1 MADFNKVRI
10 IEEGPTANSWT
21 DIGPDGEPVT
31 GTTVI
36 TPESLASLAAC
47 GNLRPIHSRKTH
59 NGNDLLDSYIGKF
72 SNFVVE
78 DNIVYADFDFSEAM
92 AEAYPNEV
100 KFMRAMIEKE
110 PEMLGVSVVD
120 RDVKVWNE
128 ENQTWDVTEFLELY
142 TCDLVGLPAATSSL
156 FNNQK
161 SSNKMGMFSSIF
173 SMFSAKTKLA
183 ETIVDA
189 VNGEKITIKSAGEEV
204 AIGDAVV
211 KADGTPV
218 EDGEITVTTDEGQL
232 VLVVKDGMIESFKEV
247 EEEVKEDVEELADDA
262 AKEDEDEDE
271 DKKKGTKTP
280 DEFSKRLTAL
290 ETSLGEIKT
299 MLSKQTKTPSVAS
312 RTVGDKRSAAEKTQL
327 SNDEA
332 RAKAREAMI
341 KYAKQK

>member
-10 IEEGPTANSWT
+10 IEAGPTANSWE
-21 DIGPDGEPVT
+21 DMGPDGEPVT
-31 GTTVI
+31 GNIVI

-92 AEAYPNEV
+92 VEAYPNEV

-120 RDVKVWNE
+120 NDMKVWNE
-128 ENQTWDVTEFLELY
+128 ENQTWDVIEFLELY

-218 EDGEITVTTDEGQL
+218 EDGEITVTTEEGQL

-247 EEEVKEDVEELADDA
+247 EEEVKEDEEELADDE
-262 AKEDEDEDE
+262 AKEDE

-332 RAKAREAMI
+332 RARAMEAMA
-341 KYAKQK
+341 KYAKMK

>member
-10 IEEGPTANSWT
+10 IEAGPTANSWA

-36 TPESLASLAAC
+36 MPESLASLAAC

-59 NGNDLLDSYIGKF
+59 NGNDLLDAYIGKF

-78 DNIVYADFDFSEAM
+78 DNIVYADFDFSEAV

-120 RDVKVWNE
+120 NDVKVWNE

-204 AIGDAVV
+204 AVGDAVV

-218 EDGEITVTTDEGQL
+218 EDGEITVTTEEGQL
-232 VLVVKDGMIESFKEV
+232 ILVVKDGMIESFKEV
-247 EEEVKEDVEELADDA
+247 EEDAEELADDA
-262 AKEDEDEDE
+262 AKEDEDE

-327 SNDEA
+327 SNEEA
-332 RAKAREAMI
+332 RAKAKEAMA
-341 KYAKQK
+341 KYAKMK

>member
-10 IEEGPTANSWT
+10 IEAGPTANKWE
-21 DIGPDGEPVT
+21 DMGPDEEPVK
-31 GTTVI
+31 GTIVI

-47 GNLRPIHSRKTH
+47 GNIRPIHSRKTH
-59 NGNDLLDSYIGKF
+59 NGNDLLDAYIGKF

-78 DNIVYADFDFSEAM
+78 DNIVYADFDFSEAT

-120 RDVKVWNE
+120 DDMKVWNE

-204 AIGDAVV
+204 AVGDAVV

-218 EDGEITVTTDEGQL
+218 EDGEITVTTEEGQL

-247 EEEVKEDVEELADDA
+247 EEEVKEDVEEMADDA
-262 AKEDEDEDE
+262 AKEDEDK
-271 DKKKGTKTP
+271 KKKGTKTP

-290 ETSLGEIKT
+290 EMSLGEIKT
-299 MLSKQTKTPSVAS
+299 MLSRQTKTPSVAS
-312 RTVGDKRSAAEKTQL
+312 RTVGDKTSAAEKTQL

-332 RAKAREAMI
+332 RAKAKEAMI
-341 KYAKQK
+341 KFAKQK

>member
-10 IEEGPTANSWT
+10 IEAGPTANSWT
-21 DIGPDGEPVT
+21 DLGPNGEPVT
-31 GTTVI
+31 GIIVI

-59 NGNDLLDSYIGKF
+59 NGNDLLDAYIGKF

-120 RDVKVWNE
+120 NDLKVWNE
-128 ENQTWDVTEFLELY
+128 EKQTWDVTEFLELY

-211 KADGTPV
+211 KEDGTPV
-218 EDGEITVTTDEGQL
+218 EDGEITVTTEEGQL
-232 VLVVKDGMIESFKEV
+232 ILVVKDGMIESFKEV

-262 AKEDEDEDE
+262 AKEDED
-271 DKKKGTKTP
+271 KKKGTKTP
-280 DEFSKRLTAL
+280 DEFSKRLIAL

-327 SNDEA
+327 SNEEA

>member
-10 IEEGPTANSWT
+10 IEAGPTANEWT
-21 DIGPDGEPVT
+21 DVGPNGETLT
-31 GTTVI
+31 GNIVI

-59 NGNDLLDSYIGKF
+59 NGNDLLDAYIGKF

-78 DNIVYADFDFSEAM
+78 DGIVYADFDFSEAM

-120 RDVKVWNE
+120 NDMKVWNE

-218 EDGEITVTTDEGQL
+218 EDGEITVTTEEGQL
-232 VLVVKDGMIESFKEV
+232 ILVVKDGMIESFKEV
-247 EEEVKEDVEELADDA
+247 EEEAKEDEEEMADDA
-262 AKEDEDEDE
+262 AKEDEDE

-327 SNDEA
+327 SNEEA
-332 RAKAREAMI
+332 RAKAKEAMI

>member
-10 IEEGPTANSWT
+10 IEAGPTANEWT
-21 DIGPDGEPVT
+21 DAGLNGEPVT
-31 GTTVI
+31 GTIVI

-47 GNLRPIHSRKTH
+47 GNIRPIHSRKTH
-59 NGNDLLDSYIGKF
+59 NGNDLLDAYIGKF

-120 RDVKVWNE
+120 NDLKVWNE

-189 VNGEKITIKSAGEEV
+189 VNGEKITIKSAGDEV
-204 AIGDAVV
+204 AVGDAVV

-232 VLVVKDGMIESFKEV
+232 ILVIKDGMIESFKEV
-247 EEEVKEDVEELADDA
+247 EEEVKEDVEEMADDA
-262 AKEDEDEDE
+262 AKDEKKDE
-271 DKKKGTKTP
+271 KKGTKTP

-290 ETSLGEIKT
+290 EKSLGEIKT
-299 MLSKQTKTPSVAS
+299 MLSKHTKTPPVGS
-312 RTVGDKRSAAEKTQL
+312 RTVGDKASAAEKTQL
-327 SNDEA
+327 SNEEA
-332 RAKAREAMI
+332 RAKAREAMQ
-341 KYAKQK
+341 KYAKMK

>member
-10 IEEGPTANSWT
+10 IEAGPTANSWT
-21 DIGPDGEPVT
+21 DVGPDSEPVT
-31 GTTVI
+31 GTIVI

-47 GNLRPIHSRKTH
+47 GNIRPIHSRKTH
-59 NGNDLLDSYIGKF
+59 NGNDLLDAYIGKF

-120 RDVKVWNE
+120 NDLKVWNE

-183 ETIVDA
+183 ETIVEA

-204 AIGDAVV
+204 AIGDSVV
-211 KADGTPV
+211 KEDGTPV

-232 VLVVKDGMIESFKEV
+232 ILVIKDGMIESFKEV
-247 EEEVKEDVEELADDA
+247 EEESKGDVEEMADDA
-262 AKEDEDEDE
+262 AKDEKKDE
-271 DKKKGTKTP
+271 KKGTKTP
-280 DEFSKRLTAL
+280 DEFSKRLTDL
-290 ETSLGEIKT
+290 EKSLGEIKT
-299 MLSKQTKTPSVAS
+299 MLSKHTKTPPVGS
-312 RTVGDKRSAAEKTQL
+312 RTVGDKASAAEKTQL
-327 SNDEA
+327 SNEEA
-332 RAKAREAMI
+332 RAKAREAMQ
-341 KYAKQK
+341 KYAKMK

>member
-10 IEEGPTANSWT
+10 IEAGPTANEWT
-21 DIGPDGEPVT
+21 DVGPDGEPVT
-31 GTTVI
+31 GTIVI

-59 NGNDLLDSYIGKF
+59 NGNDLLDAYIGKF

-120 RDVKVWNE
+120 NDMKVWNE

-189 VNGEKITIKSAGEEV
+189 VSGEKITIKSAGEEV

-218 EDGEITVTTDEGQL
+218 EDGEITVTTEEGQL
-232 VLVVKDGMIESFKEV
+232 ILVVKDGMIESFKEA
-247 EEEVKEDVEELADDA
+247 EGEVKEDVEEMADDA
-262 AKEDEDEDE
+262 AEDEKKDE
-271 DKKKGTKTP
+271 KKGTKTP

-299 MLSKQTKTPSVAS
+299 MLSKHTKTPSVAS
-312 RTVGDKRSAAEKTQL
+312 RTVGDKKSDSEKTQL
-327 SNDEA
+327 SNEEA
-332 RAKAREAMI
+332 RVKAREAMQ
-341 KYAKQK
+341 KYAKMK

>member
-10 IEEGPTANSWT
+10 IEAGPTANSWE
-21 DIGPDGEPVT
+21 DMGPDGEPVM
-31 GTTVI
+31 GNIVI

-59 NGNDLLDSYIGKF
+59 NGNDLLDAYIGKF

-78 DNIVYADFDFSEAM
+78 NNIVYADFDFSEAM

-120 RDVKVWNE
+120 NDMKVWNE

-204 AIGDAVV
+204 AVGDAVV

-218 EDGEITVTTDEGQL
+218 EDGEITVTTEEGQL
-232 VLVVKDGMIESFKEV
+232 ILVVKDGMIESFKEV
-247 EEEVKEDVEELADDA
+247 EEEVKEDVEEMADDA
-262 AKEDEDEDE
+262 AKEDE

-312 RTVGDKRSAAEKTQL
+312 RTVGDKRSASEKTQL

-332 RAKAREAMI
+332 RARAMEAMA
-341 KYAKQK
+341 KYAKMK

>member
-10 IEEGPTANSWT
+10 IEAGPTANSWA

-92 AEAYPNEV
+92 TEAYPNEV

-120 RDVKVWNE
+120 NDMKVWNE

-189 VNGEKITIKSAGEEV
+189 VNGEKITIKSAGDEV

-218 EDGEITVTTDEGQL
+218 EDGEITVATEEGQL
-232 VLVVKDGMIESFKEV
+232 ILVVKDGMIESFKEV
-247 EEEVKEDVEELADDA
+247 EEEAKEDVEEMADDE
-262 AKEDEDEDE
+262 AKEDEDK
-271 DKKKGTKTP
+271 KKKGTKTP

-312 RTVGDKRSAAEKTQL
+312 RTVGDKTSAAEKTQL

-332 RAKAREAMI
+332 RARAKEAMA
-341 KYAKQK
+341 KYAKMK

>member
-10 IEEGPTANSWT
+10 IEAGPTANEWT
-21 DIGPDGEPVT
+21 DAGPNGEPVT
-31 GTTVI
+31 GTIVI

-59 NGNDLLDSYIGKF
+59 NGNDLLDAYIGKF

-120 RDVKVWNE
+120 NDLKVWNE
-128 ENQTWDVTEFLELY
+128 ENQTWDVQEFSELY

-232 VLVVKDGMIESFKEV
+232 VIVVKDGMIESFKEV
-247 EEEVKEDVEELADDA
+247 EGEVKEDVEEMADDA
-262 AKEDEDEDE
+262 AEDEKKDE
-271 DKKKGTKTP
+271 KKGTKTP
-280 DEFSKRLTAL
+280 DEFSERLTAL

-299 MLSKQTKTPSVAS
+299 MLSKHTKTPSVAS
-312 RTVGDKRSAAEKTQL
+312 RTVGDKASAAEKTQL
-327 SNDEA
+327 SNEEA
-332 RAKAREAMI
+332 RAKAKEAMI

>member
-10 IEEGPTANSWT
+10 IEAGPTANKWE
-21 DIGPDGEPVT
+21 DLGPDGKLLK
-31 GTTVI
+31 GFIVI

-78 DNIVYADFDFSEAM
+78 DNIVYADFDFSEAT

-110 PEMLGVSVVD
+110 QEMLGVSVVD
-120 RDVKVWNE
+120 DDLKVWNE

-204 AIGDAVV
+204 AVGDAVV
-211 KADGTPV
+211 KADGTPL
-218 EDGEITVTTDEGQL
+218 EDGEITVTTEEGQL
-232 VLVVKDGMIESFKEV
+232 ILVVKDGMIESFKEV
-247 EEEVKEDVEELADDA
+247 EEEVKEDVEEMADDA
-262 AKEDEDEDE
+262 AKEDE

-327 SNDEA
+327 SNEEA
-332 RAKAREAMI
+332 RAKAKEAMI
-341 KYAKQK
+341 KFAKQK

>member
-10 IEEGPTANSWT
+10 IEAGPTANSWT
-21 DIGPDGEPVT
+21 DIGPDEEPVT

-59 NGNDLLDSYIGKF
+59 NGNDLLDAYIGKF

-78 DNIVYADFDFSEAM
+78 DDVVYADFDFSEAM

-120 RDVKVWNE
+120 NDMKVWNE

-204 AIGDAVV
+204 AVGDAVV

-218 EDGEITVTTDEGQL
+218 EDGEITVTTEEGQL
-232 VLVVKDGMIESFKEV
+232 ILVVKNGMIESFKEV
-247 EEEVKEDVEELADDA
+247 EEEVKEDAEEMADDE
-262 AKEDEDEDE
+262 AKEDE
-271 DKKKGTKTP
+271 DKKKGTKAP

-312 RTVGDKRSAAEKTQL
+312 RTVGDKRSASEKTQL
-327 SNDEA
+327 SNEEA
-332 RAKAREAMI
+332 RAKAKEAMI

>member
-10 IEEGPTANSWT
+10 IEAGPTANSWT

-31 GTTVI
+31 GNIVI

-59 NGNDLLDSYIGKF
+59 NGNDLLDAYIGKF

-120 RDVKVWNE
+120 NDLKVWNE

-218 EDGEITVTTDEGQL
+218 EDGEITVTTEEGQL
-232 VLVVKDGMIESFKEV
+232 ILVVKDGMIESFKEV
-247 EEEVKEDVEELADDA
+247 EEEVKDDVEEMADDA
-262 AKEDEDEDE
+262 TKEDEDE

-332 RAKAREAMI
+332 RARAKEAMA
-341 KYAKQK
+341 KYAKMK

>member
-10 IEEGPTANSWT
+10 IEAGPTANSWE
-21 DIGPDGEPVT
+21 DMGPDGEPVT
-31 GTTVI
+31 GNIVI

-78 DNIVYADFDFSEAM
+78 NNIVYADFDFSEAM

-120 RDVKVWNE
+120 NDMKVWNE
-128 ENQTWDVTEFLELY
+128 ENQTWDVVEFLELY

-183 ETIVDA
+183 ETIVDS

-218 EDGEITVTTDEGQL
+218 EDGEITVTTEEGQL

-247 EEEVKEDVEELADDA
+247 EGEAKEDEEEMADDA
-262 AKEDEDEDE
+262 AKEDE

-299 MLSKQTKTPSVAS
+299 MLSKHTKTPPVGS
-312 RTVGDKRSAAEKTQL
+312 RTVGDKRSASEKTQL

-332 RAKAREAMI
+332 RARAKEAMI
-341 KYAKQK
+341 KFAKQK

>member
-10 IEEGPTANSWT
+10 IEAGPTANSWE
-21 DIGPDGEPVT
+21 DMGPDGEPVT
-31 GTTVI
+31 GTIVI

-47 GNLRPIHSRKTH
+47 GNIRPIHSRKTH

-78 DNIVYADFDFSEAM
+78 DSIVYADFDFSEAM

-120 RDVKVWNE
+120 NDMKVWNE

-204 AIGDAVV
+204 AVGDAVV

-218 EDGEITVTTDEGQL
+218 EDGEITVTTEEGQL
-232 VLVVKDGMIESFKEV
+232 ILVVKDGMIESFKEV
-247 EEEVKEDVEELADDA
+247 EEEVKEGVEELADEA
-262 AKEDEDEDE
+262 AKEDE

-290 ETSLGEIKT
+290 EASLGEIRT
-299 MLSKQTKTPSVAS
+299 MLSKQTKTPSVTS
-312 RTVGDKRSAAEKTQL
+312 RTVGDKKSDSEKTQL
-327 SNDEA
+327 SNEEA
-332 RAKAREAMI
+332 RVKAREAMQ
-341 KYAKQK
+341 KYAKMK

>member
-10 IEEGPTANSWT
+10 IEAGETANEWT
-21 DIGPDGEPVT
+21 DAGPNGEPVT
-31 GTTVI
+31 GTIVI

-47 GNLRPIHSRKTH
+47 GNIRPIHSRKTH
-59 NGNDLLDSYIGKF
+59 NGNDLLDAYIGKF

-120 RDVKVWNE
+120 NDMKVWNE
-128 ENQTWDVTEFLELY
+128 ENQTWDVQEFLELY

-204 AIGDAVV
+204 AVGDAVV

-218 EDGEITVTTDEGQL
+218 EDGEITVTTEEGQL
-232 VLVVKDGMIESFKEV
+232 ILVVKDGMIESFKEV
-247 EEEVKEDVEELADDA
+247 GEEVKEDVEEMADDA
-262 AKEDEDEDE
+262 AKEDEDE
-271 DKKKGTKTP
+271 KKGTKTP

-299 MLSKQTKTPSVAS
+299 MLSKHTKTPSVAS
-312 RTVGDKRSAAEKTQL
+312 RTVADKASAAEKTQL
-327 SNDEA
+327 SNEEA
-332 RAKAREAMI
+332 RAKAREAMQ
-341 KYAKQK
+341 KYAKMK

>member
-10 IEEGPTANSWT
+10 IEAGPTANEWM
-21 DIGPDGEPVT
+21 DVGPNGET
-31 GTTVI
+31 LAGNIVI

-120 RDVKVWNE
+120 NDMKVWNE
-128 ENQTWDVTEFLELY
+128 ENRTWDVTEFLELY

-204 AIGDAVV
+204 AVGDAVV

-218 EDGEITVTTDEGQL
+218 EDGEITVTTEEGQL
-232 VLVVKDGMIESFKEV
+232 ILVVKDGMIESFKEV
-247 EEEVKEDVEELADDA
+247 EEEVKEDAEELADDA
-262 AKEDEDEDE
+262 AKEDED
-271 DKKKGTKTP
+271 KKKGSKTP
-280 DEFSKRLTAL
+280 DEFSKRLNAL
-290 ETSLGEIKT
+290 EASLGEIKT

-312 RTVGDKRSAAEKTQL
+312 RTVGDKRSASEKTQL

-332 RAKAREAMI
+332 RARAKEAMI

>member
-10 IEEGPTANSWT
+10 IEAGPTANSWT
-21 DIGPDGEPVT
+21 DIGPDEEPVT

-120 RDVKVWNE
+120 NDMKVWNE

-204 AIGDAVV
+204 AVGDAVV

-218 EDGEITVTTDEGQL
+218 EDGEITVTTEEGQL
-232 VLVVKDGMIESFKEV
+232 ILVVKDGMIESFKEV
-247 EEEVKEDVEELADDA
+247 EEEVKEDVEELADDE
-262 AKEDEDEDE
+262 AKEDE

-290 ETSLGEIKT
+290 ETSLGEIKN

-327 SNDEA
+327 SNEEA
-332 RAKAREAMI
+332 RAKAKEAMA
-341 KYAKQK
+341 KYAKMK

>member
-10 IEEGPTANSWT
+10 IEAGPTANEWT
-21 DIGPDGEPVT
+21 DVGPDGEPVT
-31 GTTVI
+31 GTIVI

-59 NGNDLLDSYIGKF
+59 NGNDLLDAYIGKF

-120 RDVKVWNE
+120 NDMKVWNE

-218 EDGEITVTTDEGQL
+218 EDGEITVTTEEGQL
-232 VLVVKDGMIESFKEV
+232 ILVVKDGMIESFKEV
-247 EEEVKEDVEELADDA
+247 EEDVEELADDA
-262 AKEDEDEDE
+262 TKEDE

-299 MLSKQTKTPSVAS
+299 MLSKHTKTPSVAS

-327 SNDEA
+327 SNEEA
-332 RAKAREAMI
+332 RAKAKEAML
-341 KYAKQK
+341 KYAKMK

>member
-10 IEEGPTANSWT
+10 IEAGPTVNEWT
-21 DIGPDGEPVT
+21 DVGPNGKLVT
-31 GTTVI
+31 GTIVI

-47 GNLRPIHSRKTH
+47 GNIRPIHSRKTH
-59 NGNDLLDSYIGKF
+59 NGNDLLDAYIGKF

-120 RDVKVWNE
+120 NDLKVWNE
-128 ENQTWDVTEFLELY
+128 ENQTWDVQEFLELY

-183 ETIVDA
+183 ETIVEA

-211 KADGTPV
+211 KEDGTPV
-218 EDGEITVTTDEGQL
+218 EDGEITVTTEEGQL
-232 VLVVKDGMIESFKEV
+232 ILVVKDGMIESFKEV
-247 EEEVKEDVEELADDA
+247 EEEVKEDVEEMADDA
-262 AKEDEDEDE
+262 AKDEKKDE
-271 DKKKGTKTP
+271 KKGTKTP
-280 DEFSKRLTAL
+280 DEFSKRLTDL
-290 ETSLGEIKT
+290 EKSLGEIKT
-299 MLSKQTKTPSVAS
+299 MLSKHTKTPPVGS
-312 RTVGDKRSAAEKTQL
+312 RTVGDKTSAAEKTQL
-327 SNDEA
+327 SNEEA
-332 RAKAREAMI
+332 RAKAREAMQ
-341 KYAKQK
+341 KYAKMK

>member
-10 IEEGPTANSWT
+10 IEAGPTANSWT
-21 DIGPDGEPVT
+21 DVGPDGEPVT

-92 AEAYPNEV
+92 VEAYPNEV

-120 RDVKVWNE
+120 NDMKVWNE

-204 AIGDAVV
+204 AVGDAVV

-218 EDGEITVTTDEGQL
+218 EDGEITVTTEEGQL

-247 EEEVKEDVEELADDA
+247 EKEVEEETVEELADDA
-262 AKEDEDEDE
+262 AKEDE

-327 SNDEA
+327 SNEEA
-332 RAKAREAMI
+332 RAKAKEAMI

>member
-10 IEEGPTANSWT
+10 IEAGPTANSWT

-36 TPESLASLAAC
+36 TPESLASLVAC

-59 NGNDLLDSYIGKF
+59 NGNDLLDQYIGSF
-72 SNFVVE
+72 SNFIEE
-78 DNIVYADFDFSEAM
+78 DGIVYADLTFSKALLKNYPQEAG
-92 AEAYPNEV
+92 
-100 KFMRAMIEKE
+100 FMRDMIEKE
-110 PEMLGVSVVD
+110 PEMLGISVVD
-120 RDVKVWNE
+120 NDMKVWNE

-189 VNGEKITIKSAGEEV
+189 VNGEKITIKSSGEEV
-204 AIGDAVV
+204 AVGDAVV

-218 EDGEITVTTDEGQL
+218 EDGEITVTTEEGQL
-232 VLVVKDGMIESFKEV
+232 ILVVKDGMIESFKEV
-247 EEEVKEDVEELADDA
+247 EEGVKEDVEEMADDA
-262 AKEDEDEDE
+262 AKEDED
-271 DKKKGTKTP
+271 KRKGTKTP
-280 DEFSKRLTAL
+280 DEFSKRLTDL

-312 RTVGDKRSAAEKTQL
+312 RTVGDKRSASEKTQL

-332 RAKAREAMI
+332 RARAKEAMI
-341 KYAKQK
+341 KFAKQK

>member
-10 IEEGPTANSWT
+10 IEAGPTANEWT
-21 DIGPDGEPVT
+21 DVGPNGEHVT
-31 GTTVI
+31 GAIVI

-47 GNLRPIHSRKTH
+47 GNIRPIHSRKTH
-59 NGNDLLDSYIGKF
+59 NGNDLLDAYIGKF

-78 DNIVYADFDFSEAM
+78 DNIVYADFDFSEAT

-120 RDVKVWNE
+120 NDMKVWNE

-173 SMFSAKTKLA
+173 SMFSAKTELA

-218 EDGEITVTTDEGQL
+218 EDGEITVITDEGPL
-232 VLVVKDGMIESFKEV
+232 VIVVKDGMIESFKEV
-247 EEEVKEDVEELADDA
+247 EEEAKGGVEESA
-262 AKEDEDEDE
+262 AGAVKEDE

-290 ETSLGEIKT
+290 ETSLEEIKT
-299 MLSKQTKTPSVAS
+299 MLSKQTKTPSIAS

-341 KYAKQK
+341 KFAKQK

>member
-10 IEEGPTANSWT
+10 IEAGPTANSWT
-21 DIGPDGEPVT
+21 DIGLDGEPVT

-120 RDVKVWNE
+120 NDMKVWNE

-204 AIGDAVV
+204 AVGDAVV

-218 EDGEITVTTDEGQL
+218 EDGEITVTTEEGQL
-232 VLVVKDGMIESFKEV
+232 ILVVKDGMIESFKEV
-247 EEEVKEDVEELADDA
+247 EEEAKEDAEEMADDA
-262 AKEDEDEDE
+262 AKEDE

-299 MLSKQTKTPSVAS
+299 MLSKQTKTPLLAS
-312 RTVGDKRSAAEKTQL
+312 RTVGDKASAAEKTQL
-327 SNDEA
+327 SNEEA
-332 RAKAREAMI
+332 RAKAKEAMI

>member
-10 IEEGPTANSWT
+10 IEAGPTANEWT
-21 DIGPDGEPVT
+21 DVGPNGKFVT
-31 GTTVI
+31 GIIVI

-47 GNLRPIHSRKTH
+47 GNIRPIHSRKTH
-59 NGNDLLDSYIGKF
+59 NGNDLLDAYIGKF

-78 DNIVYADFDFSEAM
+78 DNIVYADFGFSEAM

-110 PEMLGVSVVD
+110 PEMLGVSVVGKD
-120 RDVKVWNE
+120 LKVWNE
-128 ENQTWDVTEFLELY
+128 ENQTWDVQEFLELY

-173 SMFSAKTKLA
+173 STFSAKTKLA
-183 ETIVDA
+183 ETIVEA

-211 KADGTPV
+211 KEDGTPV

-232 VLVVKDGMIESFKEV
+232 ILVVKDGMIESFKEV

-262 AKEDEDEDE
+262 AKEDED
-271 DKKKGTKTP
+271 KKKGTKTP
-280 DEFSKRLTAL
+280 DEFSKRLTDL
-290 ETSLGEIKT
+290 EKSLGEIKT
-299 MLSKQTKTPSVAS
+299 MLSKHTKTPPVGS
-312 RTVGDKRSAAEKTQL
+312 RTVGDKTSAAEKTQL
-327 SNDEA
+327 SNEEA
-332 RAKAREAMI
+332 RAKAREAMQ
-341 KYAKQK
+341 KYAKMK

>member
-1 MADFNKVRI
+1 MADFNKIRI
-10 IEEGPTANSWT
+10 IEAGPTVNEWT
-21 DIGPDGEPVT
+21 DAGPDGRLVT
-31 GTTVI
+31 GTIVI

-47 GNLRPIHSRKTH
+47 GNIRPIHSRKTH
-59 NGNDLLDSYIGKF
+59 NGNDLLDAYIGKF
-72 SNFVVE
+72 SNFVVD

-120 RDVKVWNE
+120 NDLKVWNE
-128 ENQTWDVTEFLELY
+128 ENQTWDVQEFLELY

-183 ETIVDA
+183 ETIVEA

-211 KADGTPV
+211 KEDGTPE

-232 VLVVKDGMIESFKEV
+232 ILVVKDGMIESFKEV
-247 EEEVKEDVEELADDA
+247 EEESKEDVEEMADDA
-262 AKEDEDEDE
+262 TEDEKK

-290 ETSLGEIKT
+290 EKSLGEIKT
-299 MLSKQTKTPSVAS
+299 MLSKHTKTPPVGS
-312 RTVGDKRSAAEKTQL
+312 RTVGDKTSAAEKTQL
-327 SNDEA
+327 SNEEA
-332 RAKAREAMI
+332 RAKAREAMQ
-341 KYAKQK
+341 KYAKMK

>member
-10 IEEGPTANSWT
+10 IEAGPTANEWT
-21 DIGPDGEPVT
+21 DVGPDGEPVT
-31 GTTVI
+31 GTIVI

-47 GNLRPIHSRKTH
+47 GNIRPIHSRKTH
-59 NGNDLLDSYIGKF
+59 NGNDLLDAYIGKF

-92 AEAYPNEV
+92 EEAYPNEV

-120 RDVKVWNE
+120 NDLKVWNE
-128 ENQTWDVTEFLELY
+128 ENQTWDVQEFLELY

-183 ETIVDA
+183 ETIVEA
-189 VNGEKITIKSAGEEV
+189 INGEKITIKSAGEEV

-211 KADGTPV
+211 KEDGTPV
-218 EDGEITVTTDEGQL
+218 EDGEITVITDEGQL
-232 VLVVKDGMIESFKEV
+232 ILVIKDGMIESFKEV
-247 EEEVKEDVEELADDA
+247 EEEVKKDVEEMADDA
-262 AKEDEDEDE
+262 TKDEKKDE
-271 DKKKGTKTP
+271 KKGTKTP
-280 DEFSKRLTAL
+280 DEFSQRLTAL
-290 ETSLGEIKT
+290 EKSLGEIKT
-299 MLSKQTKTPSVAS
+299 MLSKHTKTPPVGS
-312 RTVGDKRSAAEKTQL
+312 RTVGDKASAAEKTQL
-327 SNDEA
+327 SNEEA
-332 RAKAREAMI
+332 RAKAREAMQ
-341 KYAKQK
+341 KYAKMK

>member
-10 IEEGPTANSWT
+10 IEAGPTANSWT
-21 DIGPDGEPVT
+21 DVGPDGEPVT
-31 GTTVI
+31 GTIVI

-47 GNLRPIHSRKTH
+47 GNIRPIHSRKTH
-59 NGNDLLDSYIGKF
+59 NGNDLLDAYIGKF

-120 RDVKVWNE
+120 NDLKVWNE
-128 ENQTWDVTEFLELY
+128 ENQTWDVQEFLELY

-183 ETIVDA
+183 ETIVEA

-211 KADGTPV
+211 KEDGTPV

-232 VLVVKDGMIESFKEV
+232 IIVVKDGMIESFKEV
-247 EEEVKEDVEELADDA
+247 EEEVKKDVEEMADDA
-262 AKEDEDEDE
+262 PKDE
-271 DKKKGTKTP
+271 KKGTKTP

-290 ETSLGEIKT
+290 ENSISDIKT
-299 MLSKQTKTPSVAS
+299 MLSKHTKTPPVGS
-312 RTVGDKRSAAEKTQL
+312 RTVGDKTSAAEKTQL
-327 SNDEA
+327 SNEEA
-332 RAKAREAMI
+332 RAKAREAMQ
-341 KYAKQK
+341 KYAKMK

>member
-10 IEEGPTANSWT
+10 IEAGPTANSWT
-21 DIGPDGEPVT
+21 DVGPDGEPVT
-31 GTTVI
+31 GTIVI

-47 GNLRPIHSRKTH
+47 GNIRPIHSRKTH
-59 NGNDLLDSYIGKF
+59 NGNDLLDAYIGKF

-120 RDVKVWNE
+120 NDLKVWNE
-128 ENQTWDVTEFLELY
+128 ENQTWDVQEFLELY

-183 ETIVDA
+183 ETIVEA
-189 VNGEKITIKSAGEEV
+189 VNGEKITIKSVGEEV
-204 AIGDAVV
+204 AIGDSVV
-211 KADGTPV
+211 KEDGTPV
-218 EDGEITVTTDEGQL
+218 EDGEVTVTTDEGQL
-232 VLVVKDGMIESFKEV
+232 ILVIKDGMIESFKEV
-247 EEEVKEDVEELADDA
+247 EEEVKEEEV
-262 AKEDEDEDE
+262 KEDE
-271 DKKKGTKTP
+271 KKGTKTP
-280 DEFSKRLTAL
+280 DEFSKRLTDL
-290 ETSLGEIKT
+290 EKSLGEIKT
-299 MLSKQTKTPSVAS
+299 MLSKHTKTPPVGS
-312 RTVGDKRSAAEKTQL
+312 RTVGDKTSAAEKTQL
-327 SNDEA
+327 SNEEA
-332 RAKAREAMI
+332 RAKAHEAMQ
-341 KYAKQK
+341 KYAKMK

>member
-10 IEEGPTANSWT
+10 IEAGPTANSWT
-21 DIGPDGEPVT
+21 DVGPDGEPVT
-31 GTTVI
+31 GTIVI

-47 GNLRPIHSRKTH
+47 GNIRPIHSRKTH
-59 NGNDLLDSYIGKF
+59 NGNDLLDAYIGKF

-120 RDVKVWNE
+120 NDLKVWNE
-128 ENQTWDVTEFLELY
+128 ENQTWDVQEFLELY

-183 ETIVDA
+183 ETIVEA

-211 KADGTPV
+211 KEDGTPV

-232 VLVVKDGMIESFKEV
+232 ILVIKDGMIESFKEV
-247 EEEVKEDVEELADDA
+247 EEEVKKDVEEMADDA
-262 AKEDEDEDE
+262 TKDEKKDE
-271 DKKKGTKTP
+271 KKGTKTP
-280 DEFSKRLTAL
+280 DEFSKRLTDL
-290 ETSLGEIKT
+290 EKSLGEIKT
-299 MLSKQTKTPSVAS
+299 MLSKHTKTPPVGS
-312 RTVGDKRSAAEKTQL
+312 RTVGDKASAAEKTQL
-327 SNDEA
+327 SNEEA
-332 RAKAREAMI
+332 RAKAREAMQ
-341 KYAKQK
+341 KYAKMK